1 MTSNDVDLRD
11 LAVDRDQKN
20 RRSLRA
26 RRNLFSRYVLPGA
39 LLVGFLMLVAWAAR
53 DVLLPPRSVTVVP
66 VFSTTAKVQQG
77 GTPLFQAAGWVE
89 PRPTPVR
96 VAALAPG
103 VVQKL
108 LVVEDQEIRQGAPV
122 AELVR
127 DDAKLAHEAA
137 IANLQL
143 RHAEL
148 EEHEATLSATEIRL
162 KQPVH
167 LEAALNLAEAALASL
182 DTELKNLP
190 FELRRA
196 EADYTALQSDYE
208 GKESA
213 SGVIAGTKIDIA
225 LGKSDAAKA
234 MVEEFCGVKGA
245 RL

>member
-11 LAVDRDQKN
+11 LAVDRGKKD
-20 RRSLRA
+20 RHSLRA
-26 RRNLFSRYVLPGA
+26 RRNLFSRYILPGA
-39 LLVGFLMLVAWAAR
+39 LVAGFLMLVTWAAK

-66 VFSTTAKVQQG
+66 VFSTTAKVQQT
-77 GTPLFQAAGWVE
+77 GTPLFQAAGWIE
-89 PRPTPVR
+89 PRPTPIR

-103 VVQKL
+103 VVQSL
-108 LVVEDQEIRQGAPV
+108 LVVEDQEIKQGDPV

-127 DDAKLAHEAA
+127 DDAKLAYDAA

-143 RHAEL
+143 RQAEL

-167 LEAALNLAEAALASL
+167 LEATLNLAEAALASL

-196 EADYTALQSDYE
+196 EADYTARTLVIDHQDYE
-208 GKESA
+208 QSLNIK
-213 SGVIAGTKIDIA
+213 
-225 LGKSDAAKA
+225 KSD
-234 MVEEFCGVKGA
+234 E
-245 RL
+245 